1 MFSAPNLPR
10 LATQRRPVIFA
21 ACAVLAVMLNASAI
35 GVALSASALS
45 HGAVTGPSD
54 SRLGAA
60 MMLVASRE
68 ASAPQE
74 GAATGQRVRPSEP
87 APRQVPSAPQ
97 ARAAVASPSLGE
109 VTQPVVFY
117 SFREVDN
124 AAFPASDWN
133 LDVASLDAIGVE
145 RMVFEVLVS
154 NRGEIVG
161 SSVLAPAD
169 LPAEVRRD
177 LEKRISETTMLPASR
192 AGQLVA
198 SVRRIE
204 LIVADT
210 PLDAPVDLAARRP

>member
-10 LATQRRPVIFA
+10 PAKQRRPAIFA
-21 ACAVLAVMLNASAI
+21 ACAVLAVILNASAI
-35 GVALSASALS
+35 GVAVSASALS
-45 HGAVTGPSD
+45 HGTVTGPSD
-54 SRLGAA
+54 GRFGAA
-60 MMLVASRE
+60 MMLIAGIE
-68 ASAPQE
+68 ASEPPKGDAA
-74 GAATGQRVRPSEP
+74 GARVRPSEP
-87 APRQVPSAPQ
+87 SMRHVPTARQ
-97 ARAAVASPSLGE
+97 ARAAVAASSPGE
-109 VTQPVVFY
+109 STQPVVFY

-124 AAFPASDWN
+124 AAFPESDWS

-145 RMVFEVLVS
+145 RLVFEVLVS

-169 LPAEVRRD
+169 LPMEVQRD
-177 LEKRISETTMLPASR
+177 LEKRISATTMLPASR